1 MKILQLLVLVSLGIA
16 FLIGITS
23 LVSILLI
30 NNIATELS
38 ENEAPKIT
46 TLYQME
52 ILLEETAKNI
62 FDFSRL
68 EEAAQKQEFQANTNE
83 FKMNIDE
90 LRRLSS
96 TAEED
101 KELIL
106 LLDNDLA
113 KQFSNFKDLG
123 ERLISVQENQSEK
136 ILERRAL
143 REKLEPIIDDRLQRG
158 LSPSDS
164 QYAQKQQAL
173 LEMEINMHELYS
185 ASSGYIVKPDPSL
198 KKRLND
204 SVIGFQY
211 WVERFLNLNGYYDHN
226 GSSNNNN
233 ISGNRTGS
241 MSIPASASDTLRLL
255 STGKIIGAAEPYT
268 TITHNNP
275 KISLADVTAINL
287 QQIQQIQQIQNTDQ
301 ILQYALVLEKE
312 FDTAGRLTQDIIAL
326 EDAEQTQLTEFSR
339 AEEQLDTLL
348 DNEIKSI
355 ILQKIQALQNS
366 ADNMVTIAIASIV
379 IAVLLAVT
387 LGIVISGYIVKPIK
401 RLMQAV
407 NEIEAG
413 NLDARVVVDINGD
426 SGRKK
431 GGGGEDGNHNNSAVR
446 SSSNNSSN
454 SISRRSHF
462 ASEELVDLSH
472 SFNSMTEKLR
482 AADRMQKEF
491 LGIAS
496 HELRSPIQPIL
507 SYADL
512 VIKGDIPCEQ
522 AIETIFAQALRL
534 QNLANDILDVARIEA
549 GQLSCVMKPISV
561 NRVIKDAVSSIRE
574 SLGRKDVDIELQ
586 LLKHDVEIQLD
597 ADRITQVLTNILGN
611 AAKFTKKG
619 KIKIEASRLSEA
631 SLIEIRISDTG
642 SGIPK
647 EILPRLFE
655 KFATKD
661 VGASARQGTG
671 LGLYISKA
679 IIDAHNGKISA
690 FNNSEGGATFV
701 VCLPIE

>member
-1 MKILQLLVLVSLGIA
+1 
-16 FLIGITS
+16 
-23 LVSILLI
+23 
-30 NNIATELS
+30 
-38 ENEAPKIT
+38 
-46 TLYQME
+46 
-52 ILLEETAKNI
+52 
-62 FDFSRL
+62 
-68 EEAAQKQEFQANTNE
+68 
-83 FKMNIDE
+83 
-90 LRRLSS
+90 
-96 TAEED
+96 
-101 KELIL
+101 
-106 LLDNDLA
+106 
-113 KQFSNFKDLG
+113 
-123 ERLISVQENQSEK
+123 
-136 ILERRAL
+136 
-143 REKLEPIIDDRLQRG
+143 
-158 LSPSDS
+158 
-164 QYAQKQQAL
+164 
-173 LEMEINMHELYS
+173 
-185 ASSGYIVKPDPSL
+185 
-198 KKRLND
+198 
-204 SVIGFQY
+204 
-211 WVERFLNLNGYYDHN
+211 
-226 GSSNNNN
+226 
-233 ISGNRTGS
+233 

-287 QQIQQIQQIQNTDQ
+287 QQIQQTDQ

-348 DNEIKSI
+348 
-355 ILQKIQALQNS
+355 
-366 ADNMVTIAIASIV
+366 
-379 IAVLLAVT
+379 
-387 LGIVISGYIVKPIK
+387 
-401 RLMQAV
+401 V

-431 GGGGEDGNHNNSAVR
+431 GGGAEDGTHNNSAVR

-534 QNLANDILDVARIEA
+534 Q
-549 GQLSCVMKPISV
+549 
-561 NRVIKDAVSSIRE
+561 
-574 SLGRKDVDIELQ
+574 
-586 LLKHDVEIQLD
+586 
-597 ADRITQVLTNILGN
+597 ILGN

-642 SGIPK
+642 GGIPK

-671 LGLYISKA
+671 LWLYISKA

-701 VCLPIE
+701 VCL